1 MKMSTLKKAVKF
13 MPIAILSFCFAACG
27 GDEPNNPEQ
36 PDSPKTVE
44 SVNVMYVFEATEDM
58 LRVADIEA
66 AWINPDGT
74 KDNAK
79 VTKTKQQLVSTYK
92 TFPATGSISMKF
104 TIKSPAP
111 ADDEKFKLWASCYL
125 YAYEITYSD
134 GSTQTVM
141 SKPPVSSGGLETLG
155 KDVAKYLDR
164 LNPQLSDVSYSII
177 LDKNAEYG
185 ISITKIEK

>member
-1 MKMSTLKKAVKF
+1 MMTLRKVLKF
-13 MPIAILSFCFAACG
+13 LPVAILGLCLAGCG
-27 GDEPNNPEQ
+27 GDEPNNPEE
-36 PDSPKTVE
+36 PVTPKTVK
-44 SVNVMYVFEATEDM
+44 SVNVMYVFQTTEDM

-66 AWINPDGT
+66 AWTNPDGT
-74 KDNAK
+74 KDHVT

-92 TFPATGSISMKF
+92 TFPATGNISMKLKV
-104 TIKSPAP
+104 KSPAP
-111 ADDEKFKLWASCYL
+111 ADDEKFQLWAGCYL

-141 SKPPVSSGGLETLG
+141 DNKFAPATSSGFATLG

-164 LNPQLSDVSYSII
+164 LNQELSDVSYSII

-185 ISITKIEK
+185 VKITVI